1 MEQETLSKI
10 YNQKF
15 YNALHRIEQ
24 KIPPIWLMRQA
35 GRYHLH
41 YQNLKTK
48 HTFEELCKTPELI
61 CETTMGPIQDFDF
74 DAAILF
80 SDILFPLDY
89 LGMGLTF
96 NPGPEFSNPLTEQI
110 LNQEKEQSFSD
121 YIKFQINGLTM
132 IRDTLPKNKSLIGF
146 VGAPYTLFKFAQRH
160 PQSNSKLLDNFLPIV
175 EKILEENIDLQF
187 SVDLDILMIFDTEAQ
202 HLSLD
207 EFNKNVKPFIEKIA
221 IKYPGKIGYFTKDID
236 NEKFESLK
244 TIIDLKLTVVG
255 SNQDIFSKLSNT
267 NLSLQGNFFN
277 EYLAIEDINEFKK
290 HLANFIKYI
299 KNQDLSKRAGWIC
312 SLDPGVLKTTPEQNV
327 KLFIETIRTQL

>member
-1 MEQETLSKI
+1 MSKI

-312 SLDPGVLKTTPEQNV
+312 SLDHGVLKTTPEQNV